1 MDYDWDGQKRRE
13 NWEKHRVDFVAIY
26 DFEWETAV
34 IEFDDRHDEP
44 RWTAKG
50 MIGATFYSVVFTDRE
65 GQRRIISLRKA
76 TRREARSYVETQAQN
91 YLADA

>member
-1 MDYDWDGQKRRE
+1 MNHEWDDTKRLTNR
-13 NWEKHRVDFVAIY
+13 EKHRVDFVAIY
-26 DFEWETAV
+26 DFEWETAI

-50 MIGATFYSVVFTDRE
+50 IIGATLYFVVFTDRD

-76 TRREARSYVETQAQN
+76 TRREARSYVESQAQD
-91 YLADA
+91 YFADA